1 MQHSS
6 ASPHT
11 GAFLNQPKPIINV
24 LLVDDH
30 PVVRAGLRALLA
42 GMGGVRV
49 VGEAANGAAALEMAA
64 LAQHPDSNVANI
76 DVVVMDIAMPGLDGI
91 TTTQRLQAQDGP
103 PVLILTTYDTQTD
116 VLAAVEAGAKG
127 YLLKDAEPEKL
138 RQAIINTA
146 AGKPTVSSEVAALL
160 MNRMQQSHERLS
172 DRERQLLAHLATGAT
187 NKQLAQS
194 LFISEATVKTHLVHI
209 YRKLGVTN
217 RTAAINTAREQRLI

>member
-1 MQHSS
+1 MNH
-6 ASPHT
+6 
-11 GAFLNQPKPIINV
+11 PKPIINV

-30 PVVRAGLRALLA
+30 PVVRAGLRALLE
-42 GMGGVRV
+42 GFGEVKV
-49 VGEAANGAAALEMAA
+49 VGEAADGATALERVAI
-64 LAQHPDSNVANI
+64 AQQPDSTVSNI

-91 TTTQRLQAQDGP
+91 STTQRLRAQDGP
-103 PVLILTTYDTQTD
+103 PVLILTTYDTQAE

-138 RQAIINTA
+138 RQAIVRTA
-146 AGKPTVSSEVAALL
+146 AGKPTLSSDVATLL
-160 MNRMQQSHERLS
+160 MHRMQQPQESLS
-172 DRERQLLAHLATGAT
+172 DRERELLTLLATGAT

-217 RTAAINTAREQRLI
+217 RTAAINSAREQRLI

>member
-1 MQHSS
+1 M
-6 ASPHT
+6 
-11 GAFLNQPKPIINV
+11 NQPKPIINV

-30 PVVRAGLRALLA
+30 PVVRAGLRALLE
-42 GMGGVRV
+42 GFGEVQV
-49 VGEAANGAAALEMAA
+49 VGEAANGAAALDMIAI
-64 LAQHPDSNVANI
+64 AQNPASNVEKI
-76 DVVVMDIAMPGLDGI
+76 DVVVMDIEMPGLNGI

-103 PVLILTTYDTQTD
+103 PVLILTTYDTQAD
-116 VLAAVEAGAKG
+116 ILAAIEAGAKG

-146 AGKPTVSSEVAALL
+146 AGKPTVSPDVATLI
-160 MNRMQQSHERLS
+160 MNRMQQPQERLS